1 MKSRFSASLWCLFL
15 LFGLA
20 GLGLVFSAGAAVS
33 SGTGQVSGGSFQGLG
48 FLPGGRYSSQAWDVS
63 GDGTTV
69 TGHSWVAVGFLA
81 YRWTEATGMVVL
93 TDLPGNIE
101 QCDGDGITFD
111 GSIIAGHCNGAS
123 GTEACIWTLVD
134 GQWMPQ
140 GLGDLPGGDFNSFA
154 YHITPDGKVVVGDGS
169 SDKGYD
175 AEACRWTFDG
185 SVWIPQGLGD
195 LPGGDYWS
203 QALGCSADGSVVVGR
218 SRIKNGARAFRWTA
232 AKGIVNLG
240 VVARRKF
247 SAAWG
252 CSADGNVVIGESFS
266 VQGKDEVAFR
276 WTAASGMVGLGDL
289 PGGISFSEADGVSAD
304 GSIVVGGS
312 GTANGV
318 EAFIWD
324 AANGM
329 RRLADVLSANGVSV
343 PLGWTLQYAN
353 SVTIYSG
360 MITIAGVGTNPDG
373 NTEAWRAVIA
383 Q

>member
-1 MKSRFSASLWCLFL
+1 
-15 LFGLA
+15 
-20 GLGLVFSAGAAVS
+20 
-33 SGTGQVSGGSFQGLG
+33 
-48 FLPGGRYSSQAWDVS
+48 
-63 GDGTTV
+63 
-69 TGHSWVAVGFLA
+69 
-81 YRWTEATGMVVL
+81 MVVL